1 MMVRLSVH
9 LRLRMD
15 ILFSKC
21 CPIPILHALQVDR
34 RVSLDFSVIMFKT
47 LLGESVGVERK
58 VTVGAGLLE
67 QYSQRLNAYM
77 ENTQWLEAWKT

>member
-1 MMVRLSVH
+1 MMVRLGVH

-21 CPIPILHALQVDR
+21 CPIPILHALQADR

-47 LLGESVGVERK
+47 LWERAW
-58 VTVGAGLLE
+58 GSSE
-67 QYSQRLNAYM
+67 RLR
-77 ENTQWLEAWKT
+77 